1 MGIYQ
6 PAFFYLKKLNLRVGG
21 VVFFVISFFS
31 VNFALK
37 IKIRMKKGL
46 FVVFLLFFA
55 IVCHAQTSHTRAT
68 ARSSSIISDDSIY
81 SSVKSGIKAKVLLE
95 GDVNGD
101 DLVNVLDIV
110 DLARYLKGKARTAF
124 VKSNAD
130 INHDGVINK
139 ADLNSLSVL
148 IIDDMPVTTPELEP
162 LRGDSNGSPQW

>member
-1 MGIYQ
+1 M
-6 PAFFYLKKLNLRVGG
+6 RVGG

-37 IKIRMKKGL
+37 IKIIMRKGL

-55 IVCHAQTSHTRAT
+55 AVCHAQTSHTGTT
-68 ARSSSIISDDSIY
+68 ARSSSIISGDSIF

-110 DLARYLKGKARTAF
+110 DLARYLKGKARSAF

-130 INHDGVINK
+130 INRDGIINQ
-139 ADLNSLSVL
+139 ADLNSLSML